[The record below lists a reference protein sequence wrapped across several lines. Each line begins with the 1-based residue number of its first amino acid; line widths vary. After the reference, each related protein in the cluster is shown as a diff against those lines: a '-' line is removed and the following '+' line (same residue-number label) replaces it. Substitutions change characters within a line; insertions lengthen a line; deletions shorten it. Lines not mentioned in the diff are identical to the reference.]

1 MITKGYVF
9 SILYAAVC
17 LGLGFLVSKIPRCS
31 KKITRKLVHILIG
44 FEWVILYHYFGAG
57 IHFLLVCLF
66 FLAVLAIAY
75 KKKLMAM
82 ISSDGDN
89 APGTVYYALAMS
101 IMALICMFV
110 PDMMLPFGIG
120 VLCTS
125 LGDGFAGLFGQFA
138 SLGRNAKIYGNKTIY
153 GTMMNFIVC
162 FCSVGV
168 FQREFNLGLT
178 IVPIISIALFA
189 TILELL
195 STKGLDNISVTL
207 GSSFLAYAFINFPA
221 IENYVVP
228 ILLTPLIIAFAYKK
242 KALTVGGI
250 IAAIAIDFVVSLS
263 LGNSGFIILLAF
275 FIGGIAVDKIK
286 KNGKKTRQSI
296 EKRGDCRDHVQV
308 MANAFVPSA
317 CAVAYVFTSEKI
329 FVIAFVTALAEAF
342 ADTTASGIGS
352 FSKKVFDPFRMRA
365 CTPGISGGMSW
376 LGTISSAVAALL
388 MSALAYA
395 LDLVSVVG
403 AVVVFSSAFL
413 GAIFDSLLGSLLQI
427 KYRCTHCGSITEREE
442 HCERPCVR
450 HSGLAIMTNDTVNLV
465 STLFSSLLAIVL
477 YSL

>member
-1 MITKGYVF
+1 MILLGYVF
-9 SILYAAVC
+9 SLLYAALC
-17 LGLGFLVSKIPRCS
+17 LGLGFLVSQIPRCS

-44 FEWVILYHYFGAG
+44 FEWLILYHYFGTG

-101 IMALICMFV
+101 IMALICIFV

-178 IVPIISIALFA
+178 IVPIISIALFS

-207 GSSFLAYAFINFPA
+207 GSSFLAYAFISFPA
-221 IENYVVP
+221 IENYIVP
-228 ILLTPLIIAFAYKK
+228 ILMTPVIIVLAYKK
-242 KALTVGGI
+242 KALTVSGI

-263 LGNSGFIILLAF
+263 LGNSGFVMLLAF
-275 FIGGIAVDKIK
+275 FIGGIVVDKIK
-286 KNGKKTRQSI
+286 KKSEKTGQNI

-308 MANAFVPSA
+308 LANAFVPSL
-317 CAVAYVFTSEKI
+317 CAVLYAFTFEKLYL
-329 FVIAFVTALAEAF
+329 IAFVAALAEAL
-342 ADTTASGIGS
+342 ADTTASGIGA
-352 FSKKVFDPFRMRA
+352 FSKRVFDPFRMRA

-376 LGTISSAVAALL
+376 LGTVSSALAALL
-388 MSALAYA
+388 MSCLAYL
-395 LDLVSVVG
+395 LDILSING
-403 AVVVFSSAFL
+403 AVIVFASAFI
-413 GAIFDSLLGSLLQI
+413 GGIFDSMLGSLIQV
-427 KYRCTHCGSITEREE
+427 KYRCPKCSRIVEREE
-442 HCERPCVR
+442 HCGESCVR
-450 HSGLAIMTNDTVNLV
+450 HSGLPFVTNDMVNLF
-465 STLFSSLLAIVL
+465 STLFASLLSILL
-477 YSL
+477 YFL